1 MAEATEILLRSLLLG
16 VIYAVAAS
24 GLALIFGVMR
34 VVNAA
39 HGELIMLGGYI
50 AYLLWSGAGFH
61 PLLAMGVSA
70 LLMALFGALLQRF
83 IVERVIGQ
91 PEMSSLLLTFG
102 LSLVLVDLARGLF
115 TTTLRSIV
123 YLQEPIAVLGAS
135 YAQNNLLTLVLGLG
149 IGASLFLFLNYHPL
163 GKALRATAQNEDLA
177 LACGIDCRQVRVV
190 AFGLGAA
197 LAGLAGTV
205 WAINYS
211 LFPGVGQNL
220 IVTLFAIV
228 VLGGM
233 GSVGGAFLGGIV
245 LGLAQVVTA
254 RYLFTQLSLFTAFV
268 LLLGLLLIRPQ
279 GLFGA
284 GGGER

>member
-1 MAEATEILLRSLLLG
+1 MAEATEILLRSLFLG
-16 VIYAVAAS
+16 VIYAVAAA

-39 HGELIMLGGYI
+39 HGELVMLGGYI

-61 PLLAMGVSA
+61 PLLALAAATLIMAGFGV
-70 LLMALFGALLQRF
+70 LLQRL
-83 IVERVIGQ
+83 VLERVVGK

-102 LSLVLVDLARGLF
+102 VSLILVDLARGLF

-123 YLQEPIAVLGAS
+123 YLQEPVTVLGVS
-135 YAQNNLLTLVLGLG
+135 YARNNLITLVLGLG
-149 IGASLFLFLNYHPL
+149 VGAGLFAFLNYHPL
-163 GKALRATAQNEDLA
+163 GKAVRATAQNEELA
-177 LACGIDCRQVRVV
+177 LACGIDCRLVRVV
-190 AFGLGAA
+190 SLGLGAA

-220 IVTLFAIV
+220 IITLFAIV

-254 RYLFTQLSLFTAFV
+254 RYLTTQLSLFTAFV
-268 LLLGLLLIRPQ
+268 LLLGILLIRPQ
-279 GLFGA
+279 GLFGTGA
-284 GGGER
+284 GDR